1 MGNFPGGSA
10 YAMAKDIAEGYL
22 LVTER
27 TFQRLLVPDLDQL
40 AFEIDRAMR
49 DIRSEQPSLDDIMA
63 LKARNRK
70 LQRLTSGLTILRNVQ
85 ARRRPRGVRPPVG

>member
-1 MGNFPGGSA
+1 
-10 YAMAKDIAEGYL
+10 MAKDIAEGYL

-27 TFQRLLVPDLDQL
+27 TFQRLLVPELDQVG
-40 AFEIDRAMR
+40 FEIDRAMR
-49 DIRSEQPSLDDIMA
+49 DIRAEQPSLDDIMA

-70 LQRLTSGLTILRNVQ
+70 LQRLTSALTILRNVQ